1 MREVVDADRLVRF
14 MRALGDEATVDGRIY
29 LTGGATAVLL
39 GWRSSTIDVDIKLV
53 PEHASVTQAIPQL
66 KEALHINVELAA
78 PDQFIPP
85 LPGWEERSRFIERH
99 GRASFLHYDFY
110 AQALAKIERGHVQDL
125 EDVRQMIGLGLVD
138 RRKALDLFGAIEPEL
153 HRYPAIDPASFRKEA
168 ERALGQKS

>member
-1 MREVVDADRLVRF
+1 MREIVDADRLFRF
-14 MRALGDEATVDGRIY
+14 MRALGEEATVEGRVY

-39 GWRSSTIDVDIKLV
+39 GWRLSTIDVDIKLV
-53 PEHASVTQAIPQL
+53 PEHSSVTRAIPRL
-66 KEALHINVELAA
+66 KETLHVNVELAA

-99 GRASFLHYDFY
+99 GRASFFHYDFY
-110 AQALAKIERGHVQDL
+110 AQALAKIERGHAQDL
-125 EDVRQMIGLGLVD
+125 EDVRQMIGLGLVET
-138 RRKALDLFGAIEPEL
+138 RKALDLFSAIEPEL